1 MLVYHGSNIAVEKPE
16 IHKPNRNLDF
26 GTGFYT
32 TMSREQAQ
40 SFSRIVCNRRGGS
53 PIISVYEFDY
63 ETAQK
68 TLALKSFKTADGEW
82 FDFVCDKRLGK
93 YTGKEYDIIIGPVA
107 NDTVY
112 LTFIGYSAGAT
123 SREDAL
129 NRLKIKELYNQ
140 VAFCTEKSLCY
151 LRFIKE
157 QYHG

>member
-1 MLVYHGSNIAVEKPE
+1 VLVYHGSNIAVEKPE
-16 IHKPNRNLDF
+16 IRKPNRNLDF
-26 GTGFYT
+26 GIGFYT
-32 TMSREQAQ
+32 TMNMEQAQ
-40 SFSRIVCNRRGGS
+40 GFSRIVCNRRGGN

-68 TLALKSFKTADGEW
+68 ELALKTFKTADEEW

-93 YTGKEYDIIIGPVA
+93 YTGEEYDIIIGPVA

-112 LTFIGYSAGAT
+112 LTFIGYLAGAT
-123 SREDAL
+123 SREETL
-129 NRLKIKELYNQ
+129 KRLKVRELYNQ
-140 VAFCTEKSLCY
+140 TAFCTEKSLGY